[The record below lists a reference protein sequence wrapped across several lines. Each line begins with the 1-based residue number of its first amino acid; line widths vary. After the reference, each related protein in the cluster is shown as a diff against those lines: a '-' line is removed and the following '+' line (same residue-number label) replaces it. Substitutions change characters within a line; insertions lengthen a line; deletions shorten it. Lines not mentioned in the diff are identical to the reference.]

1 MLTAQSLTFCLS
13 HIFCLLERRE
23 TLLEKDVVDEVE
35 LVGEKVLDED
45 GEHWKEERPT
55 RNLPDYSLQSSTI
68 SPHYLPEENGLGLVV
83 RESVVNLDGVHDK
96 DVADDSDDE
105 LRVPVG
111 VARNQIQSN

>member
-1 MLTAQSLTFCLS
+1 MLTAQPLTFCLS
-13 HIFCLLERRE
+13 HIFCLLKCRE

-55 RNLPDYSLQSSTI
+55 RNLSEYSLQSSTI

-83 RESVVNLDGVHDK
+83 RESVVNLDGVHDE

-111 VARNQIQSN
+111 VARKHI